1 MTKKTESGKKERKK
15 LRILAASDIHGDYDI
30 AKKLAEK
37 AKKKKVDL
45 VVLAGDIHGMFE
57 GGDVLAPFRKANQKV
72 VFIPGNWDS
81 TFEMNTLKDKPKVR
95 NIHGYYVNYKGT
107 DVVGIGSPDFQLS
120 LDEKRTF
127 NRLKKNFDKIKMKKG
142 KKILV
147 SHLHAA
153 GTKAEFSGF
162 PGSKALRK
170 IIDKF
175 QPDIFISA
183 HIHEAEGIEEMIGKT
198 RVINVGR
205 SGKILEI

>member
-1 MTKKTESGKKERKK
+1 MAKKIEQRKK

-30 AKKLAEK
+30 AKRLAKK

-45 VVLAGDIHGMFE
+45 VVLAGDIHGVYE
-57 GGDVLAPFRKANQKV
+57 GEDVLAPFKKAHQKV
-72 VFIPGNWDS
+72 VFVPGNWDS
-81 TFEMNTLKDKPKVR
+81 TFEVSLLKDRHDVR
-95 NIHGYYVNYKGT
+95 NISGYYANYKGV
-107 DVVGIGSPDFQLS
+107 DVVGLGSPDFQLT
-120 LDEKRTF
+120 LDERKAF
-127 NRLKKNFDKIKMKKG
+127 DKLKKNFDKIKVKEG

-175 QPDIFISA
+175 HPDIFISA

-198 RVINVGR
+198 KVINVGR
-205 SGKILEI
+205 KGKILEI